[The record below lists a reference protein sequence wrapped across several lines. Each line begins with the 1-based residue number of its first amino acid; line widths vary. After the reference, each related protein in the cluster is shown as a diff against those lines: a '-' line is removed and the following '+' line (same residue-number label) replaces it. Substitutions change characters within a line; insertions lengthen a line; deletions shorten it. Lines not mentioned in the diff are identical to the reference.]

1 MTPEI
6 DTWEY
11 RAAIAR
17 NHDWL
22 NGHHCP
28 CDCCAVVLPKIAPP
42 VKSTRV
48 GAMDPPSGPCTPAP
62 TSHTAR
68 YGEPH
73 KCLDCPATVTARSP
87 RCPKC
92 RNTHHNQINREHQ
105 RKFAAKPG
113 PEAA

>member
-6 DTWEY
+6 DMWEY

-48 GAMDPPSGPCTPAP
+48 GALDPPEGPVIPSPSSKAPRYPKAP
-62 TSHTAR
+62 TRRAVWP
-68 YGEPH
+68 G
-73 KCLDCPATVTARSP
+73 
-87 RCPKC
+87 
-92 RNTHHNQINREHQ
+92 
-105 RKFAAKPG
+105 PG